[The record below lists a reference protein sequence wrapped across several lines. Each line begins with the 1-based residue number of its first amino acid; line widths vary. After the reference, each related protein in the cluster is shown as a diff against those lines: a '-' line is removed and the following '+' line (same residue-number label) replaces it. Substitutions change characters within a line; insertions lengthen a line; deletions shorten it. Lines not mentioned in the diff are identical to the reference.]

1 MTTDKAAIEA
11 GDVGAQGKGDVM
23 PLYASIKKPAGWKEY
38 EKKSIGELKRDGF
51 DGIILP
57 DPDGSKTVVIFEPTQ
72 VKSAVKN
79 NGTFDP
85 ANADIRMAEG
95 VDAAAK
101 PNNTSSNG
109 TPDTRPEAAANIGVL
124 GSAIAA
130 NLGIPKWIFSA
141 LHPYDARVLPGD
153 AALRE
158 VAQAF
163 GSRIQG
169 FDLSPRLL
177 AADRKRFGFFSGVAR
192 AALSSSTA
200 ATLTART
207 SLCFGMSWDTS
218 WPRKI
223 PRGTSNSLMP
233 FAPMLIR
240 KSMRSSSNGLRR
252 TRL

>member
-101 PNNTSSNG
+101 PNDTSSNG

-177 AADRKRFGFFSGVAR
+177 AADRKRSAFS
-192 AALSSSTA
+192 AASHG
-200 ATLTART
+200 RH
-207 SLCFGMSWDTS
+207 C
-218 WPRKI
+218 
-223 PRGTSNSLMP
+223 
-233 FAPMLIR
+233 
-240 KSMRSSSNGLRR
+240 LRQQPQR
-252 TRL
+252 